1 MTLQELDLSI
11 IYTRP
16 DGSYVVN
23 QDMYHVPN
31 EGEWVELWEQ
41 IDIYAKEHPEN
52 VFSEPI
58 EENTAELTPEQIIE
72 SYTQQIQNALDTFAQ
87 TRHYDG
93 IMSACSYAEST
104 DPVFK
109 AEALYCIQLR
119 DTTWRQAYIIMDE
132 VLAGT
137 RPLMTI
143 EELIAELPI
152 GSAEWP
158 EVENAS

>member
-1 MTLQELDLSI
+1 MEFTELDLSI
-11 IYTRP
+11 IYTRA
-16 DGSYVVN
+16 DGSYIVN
-23 QDMYHVPN
+23 QDMFHIPP
-31 EGEWVELWEQ
+31 EWTELWEQ
-41 IDIYAKEHPEN
+41 VDVYAKEHPEV
-52 VFSEPI
+52 VFPEPV
-58 EENTAELTPEQIIE
+58 EEEPVETPEQIIE
-72 SYTQQIQNALDTFAQ
+72 NYTQMIQMALDLFAQ

-104 DPVFK
+104 DPIFK

-119 DTTWRQAYIIMDE
+119 DTTWRQAYIVMDA

-152 GSAEWP
+152 GSAQWP
-158 EVENAS
+158 EV